1 VQKFIE
7 SLNYDTN
14 IVLDLSGLFLSQA
27 VRERDQIRDNAFLRQ
42 PVAELDAIAMNQAVC
57 MHPAAPENEA
67 EGIRTE
73 PYWSRGVQ
81 ASIRTPGRLETPAA
95 LRAET
100 RRCRARIHAA
110 KEGAAWVKAQLLNRQ
125 PNTPMSSCRTRSGI
139 HSSPD
144 SGTRPGQG
152 PGFTRME
159 CYGGV
164 NRQSINSM
172 KIHLKMVEFRGSS
185 NREGVRERIF
195 LAGGW
200 SRGAP
205 SRHWRTWKKPFSHK
219 LREI

>member
-27 VRERDQIRDNAFLRQ
+27 VRERDQIQDNAFLRQ

-100 RRCRARIHAA
+100 RRCRHAGLDPA
-110 KEGAAWVKAQLLNRQ
+110 SISRLILAPA
-125 PNTPMSSCRTRSGI
+125 
-139 HSSPD
+139 PD
-144 SGTRPGQG
+144 K
-152 PGFTRME
+152 
-159 CYGGV
+159 V
-164 NRQSINSM
+164 
-172 KIHLKMVEFRGSS
+172 RGSPEW
-185 NREGVRERIF
+185 NAMAELIARA
-195 LAGGW
+195 LT
-200 SRGAP
+200 P
-205 SRHWRTWKKPFSHK
+205 
-219 LREI
+219 